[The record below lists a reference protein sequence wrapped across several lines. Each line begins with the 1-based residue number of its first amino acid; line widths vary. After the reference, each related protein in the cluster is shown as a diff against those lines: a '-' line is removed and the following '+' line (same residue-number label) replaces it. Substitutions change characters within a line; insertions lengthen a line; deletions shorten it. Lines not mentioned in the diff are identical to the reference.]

1 MKRFITAAATA
12 TLVAGGAYAQD
23 YSFKFQ
29 SSDPA
34 GNPNFVLQQGWAES
48 VAEKTDG
55 RIQIELL
62 PVESIVAHNE
72 TQDAIAAGI
81 EPLRVVDGAMQDPTG
96 PWVVAWYENLGA
108 LGAIGNVVMAGH
120 VDYWNVG
127 PSVFFNIRDLTP
139 GDKARAS
146 FLGWAEDDR
155 SFFVSTNERDPRFMD
170 LYEYAVD
177 GYGRTLVF
185 RNEGGF
191 DLGPISRD
199 KRYLALIKSRTTSD
213 SDIHLFDRQTKKV
226 SHLTPHT
233 GNVAFAHPDN
243 AAIVARAADAG
254 IHIWDGYGRVRTS
267 TDAPTQTKKTGTNSP

>member
-81 EPLRVVDGAMQDPTG
+81 LDGHITDTS
-96 PWVVAWYENLGA
+96 YF
-108 LGAIGNVVMAGH
+108 AGK
-120 VDYWNVG
+120 
-127 PSVFFNIRDLTP
+127 I
-139 GDKARAS
+139 
-146 FLGWAEDDR
+146 DDR
-155 SFFVSTNERDPRFMD
+155 DTVT
-170 LYEYAVD
+170 
-177 GYGRTLVF
+177 
-185 RNEGGF
+185 F
-191 DLGPISRD
+191 DTGSASLRA
-199 KRYLALIKSRTTSD
+199 KRR
-213 SDIHLFDRQTKKV
+213 
-226 SHLTPHT
+226 
-233 GNVAFAHPDN
+233 
-243 AAIVARAADAG
+243 
-254 IHIWDGYGRVRTS
+254 
-267 TDAPTQTKKTGTNSP
+267 